1 MLPQSSVV
9 NTSFKAIIC
18 ATQKKFKKEYVKSL
32 KGELIGRV
40 SPASNSIYCFLE
52 YYCGQNFIKSSNFHV
67 LTSPAYIAEKLGI
80 DLTTAY
86 RGLGELQRKKLIVK
100 NDTKE
105 LMAVKSKITGKILK
119 LGKSFSV
126 LPIEGQEI
134 FSKQQSDEE
143 KNLSIESTEC
153 KKNEDECEK
162 KEDECKKI
170 FAFGKKESPETVTK
184 PSVSEGIYNK
194 DIKYNKYNNPKED
207 FEKIYEKFPKR
218 NQEEYITSALLEKFE
233 EVKTELGLEK
243 LQEHVEAY
251 AEERA
256 KAIRKDTSESRY
268 TSKFYTWLNER
279 KWERYKEKSVQESE
293 KRLNTTITE
302 ADIDALDECD
312 KAKAIR
318 KRIFREQ
325 GQDIYASWIKPLRI
339 TFSEKGSAIVFGPT
353 SFLCI
358 YVSQHYGQY
367 FEDYDLDRDDREPE
381 FRAFDESK

>member
-1 MLPQSSVV
+1 MLPQSADV
-9 NTSFKAIIC
+9 NTSFKAKTFPSSKKYCVTTLKRELTGIISPIANRVYC
-18 ATQKKFKKEYVKSL
+18 LIEYFCKENLKNGLGFQIFTSAEYLARHLCVSKSSVNDAFVSL
-32 KGELIGRV
+32 KRKNLIVENETKEFISVRDKEAGR
-40 SPASNSIYCFLE
+40 SF
-52 YYCGQNFIKSSNFHV
+52 
-67 LTSPAYIAEKLGI
+67 KLGRSFSSKSINDLQVFSEEPTEEKKNLATYDQKLAEI
-80 DLTTAY
+80 DL
-86 RGLGELQRKKLIVK
+86 KLVEF
-100 NDTKE
+100 DQ
-105 LMAVKSKITGKILK
+105 K
-119 LGKSFSV
+119 LV
-126 LPIEGQEI
+126 
-134 FSKQQSDEE
+134 EE
-143 KNLSIESTEC
+143 SSEM
-153 KKNEDECEK
+153 
-162 KEDECKKI
+162 
-170 FAFGKKESPETVTK
+170 VTK
-184 PSVSEGIYNK
+184 PSVSDGIYNK

-256 KAIRKDTSESRY
+256 KAIRKDASESRY
-268 TSKFYTWLNER
+268 TSKFYTWLTER

-302 ADIDALDECD
+302 ADIDALDECY

-325 GQDIYASWIKPLRI
+325 GQGIYASWIKPLRI

-353 SFLCI
+353 SFLCS